1 MKGNETRLVEF
12 MDGSKKRFVIPVY
25 QRNYDWKQENCKQ
38 LFDDLVKVEK
48 GERRTHFFGSI
59 VSVYLPS
66 GRTTD
71 FLLVDGQQRLTTVSL
86 LLLAIYNLLK
96 AGKVKSVDSNMAQR
110 IYEEYL
116 VDKFQPEET
125 RIKLKPVQDDREAFS
140 RLFVE
145 ESERIVDS
153 HITRNYDY
161 LVLRILE
168 NEITVDEIVEAI
180 EKLQIINIE
189 LSGDDN
195 PQLIFESINSTGV
208 GLTEGDKIR
217 NYVLMDLPSNLQER
231 YYDTY
236 WKRIE
241 KLVQRSD
248 GGGWCRS
255 VCA

>member
-38 LFDDLVKVEK
+38 LFDDLVKVEN
-48 GERRTHFFGSI
+48 GGRRTHFFGSI
-59 VSVYLPS
+59 VSVYQPS
-66 GRTTD
+66 GRTTE
-71 FLLVDGQQRLTTVSL
+71 FLVVDGQQRLTTVSL

-96 AGKVKSVDSNMAQR
+96 AGKVNSADANLAQR

-125 RIKLKPVQDDREAFS
+125 RVKLKPVQNDREAFS
-140 RLFVE
+140 KLFGE
-145 ESERIVDS
+145 EAERIVDS
-153 HITRNYDY
+153 HITKNYDY
-161 LVLRILE
+161 FVQRILA

-208 GLTEGDKIR
+208 A
-217 NYVLMDLPSNLQER
+217 LMSFFWWMILLLCE
-231 YYDTY
+231 
-236 WKRIE
+236 
-241 KLVQRSD
+241 
-248 GGGWCRS
+248 
-255 VCA
+255 